1 MKINKNKIRCM
12 TYVSEYKYTSGLVP
26 PIHTQHTLR
35 MQFAALT

>member
-26 PIHTQHTLR
+26 IEIH
-35 MQFAALT
+35 MQFTALT